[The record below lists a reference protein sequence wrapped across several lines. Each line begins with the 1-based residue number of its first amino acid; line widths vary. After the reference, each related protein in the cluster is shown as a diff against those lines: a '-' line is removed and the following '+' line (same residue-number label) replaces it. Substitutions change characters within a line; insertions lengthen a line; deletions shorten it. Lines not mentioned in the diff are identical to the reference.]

1 MNRQLQNCLVSRLP
15 VFVRFGKLRRRLFYF
30 LLHRFLFLLFIHL
43 QKPVNILF
51 GHVFLL
57 FFLLLL
63 LFLLVLLLFI
73 LLIFVLLFLVLF
85 LLVLVVL
92 AVLVLLFLLF
102 HFLQEVLQIV
112 FSVVVPGVKLKR
124 FLVILDRLVFFLH
137 PVHRVSYIIV
147 YFTFCFLVLYL
158 KGLVVFV
165 QCIFVSPQ
173 LVKRVAQVIIDRRGR
188 GVLYLG
194 VLVFLQGFVEL
205 ALFIETVS
213 LVHAAAGAGESG
225 G

>member
-15 VFVRFGKLRRRLFYF
+15 VFVRFGKLRRRLFY
-30 LLHRFLFLLFIHL
+30 
-43 QKPVNILF
+43 
-51 GHVFLL
+51 FLL

-213 LVHAAAGAGESG
+213 LVHAAA
-225 G
+225 